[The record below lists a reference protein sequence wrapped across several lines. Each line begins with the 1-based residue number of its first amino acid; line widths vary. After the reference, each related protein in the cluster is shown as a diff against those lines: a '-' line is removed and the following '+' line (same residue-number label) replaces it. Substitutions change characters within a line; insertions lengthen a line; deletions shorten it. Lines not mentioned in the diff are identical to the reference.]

1 MKRLFARL
9 DDVLHNCHLLVHNG
23 HVWDK
28 RQVKVHHSMN
38 QRRDSNAPTPK
49 TGTSGVCEEELNA
62 FVDGELDRARM
73 DEISAMI
80 EKDTDLQRQVAEIK
94 QINDQLK
101 TFGQESGNDD
111 ALPARIRSL
120 VDSWLKRS

>member
-1 MKRLFARL
+1 
-9 DDVLHNCHLLVHNG
+9 
-23 HVWDK
+23 
-28 RQVKVHHSMN
+28 MN
-38 QRRDSNAPTPK
+38 QRRDGNAPTPK
-49 TGTSGVCEEELNA
+49 TGTSGVREEELNA

-73 DEISAMI
+73 DEITAMI

-101 TFGQESGNDD
+101 AFGQESGNDD

>member
-9 DDVLHNCHLLVHNG
+9 DDVLHNCHLLVHTG
-23 HVWDK
+23 HFWDK

-73 DEISAMI
+73 DEITAMI

-101 TFGQESGNDD
+101 TFGQESGND